1 MCMVAAFVTIR
12 KVRKKMSSGVRAFS
26 GHAFSTT
33 DNTKHE
39 HYSKVSFSWCSYQKN
54 LANETQEQRLIT
66 NPIVPAIVEKAQPV
80 FEKFGDKQFL
90 SSVEKCYTTNANEAF
105 HHVLWSMCTKE
116 EVLDCLDFVNKC
128 FQ

>member
-1 MCMVAAFVTIR
+1 MVAAFVTIR
-12 KVRKKMSSGVRAFS
+12 KMRKKMSSGVRAFS

-66 NPIVPAIVEKAQPV
+66 NPIVPVIVEKAQPV
-80 FEKFGDKQFL
+80 FEKFGDK
-90 SSVEKCYTTNANEAF
+90 
-105 HHVLWSMCTKE
+105 
-116 EVLDCLDFVNKC
+116 
-128 FQ
+128 